1 MEEKQQSYEVSS
13 YFWNDDVTT
22 KNCFYSVLSD
32 YTFERLNLM
41 IANPMIYNQEL
52 REISRRLYSS
62 CGILRNTIDY
72 MSAIMSLDF
81 VITNYIK
88 DDSAKAK
95 KEAMSFILKRIKH
108 KEIIRDIILKL
119 CIDGTAFYY
128 FDTTKKKDDSRK
140 SMNLFDTERVT
151 EINSFKKEITKLNA
165 YVVSLPTDYCRI
177 IGLKDNAYKIAFDL
191 QYFNDGSE
199 TAENKLKRYP
209 KEIQEGHAKWRNNP
223 TKDNQCLI
231 LDNSKTIVCK
241 ISANRDEPWGRPL
254 VLGAI
259 KDILYGDKLRDTKDN
274 VLDDINNQFIY
285 QTFPEGKTP
294 GTSSLSNGQQ
304 EEQHKAVKSAI
315 THKKTQNGVSF
326 VSVAAGTKINSIDI
340 NTDIFDKDYESNI
353 STQIGTALGF
363 AASLL
368 NASGT
373 TSFSAQQTNLELVSA
388 QLFQWIEQIS
398 NELNKVINQNI
409 FGLDYTDVE
418 VNYLPITHIN
428 REQFFKTAKELFT
441 VARGSLS
448 YVAVC
453 AGLSKDVFFA
463 MLDEQLEE
471 GILDKYPIN
480 ATSFNTSGNNADAG
494 RPTVEDSGGIV
505 TNENTMRSRAND
517 SNNQPRP

>member
-1 MEEKQQSYEVSS
+1 M
-13 YFWNDDVTT
+13 T
-22 KNCFYSVLSD
+22 
-32 YTFERLNLM
+32 
-41 IANPMIYNQEL
+41 
-52 REISRRLYSS
+52 
-62 CGILRNTIDY
+62 
-72 MSAIMSLDF
+72 
-81 VITNYIK
+81 
-88 DDSAKAK
+88 
-95 KEAMSFILKRIKH
+95 
-108 KEIIRDIILKL
+108 
-119 CIDGTAFYY
+119 
-128 FDTTKKKDDSRK
+128 
-140 SMNLFDTERVT
+140 
-151 EINSFKKEITKLNA
+151 
-165 YVVSLPTDYCRI
+165 
-177 IGLKDNAYKIAFDL
+177 
-191 QYFNDGSE
+191 
-199 TAENKLKRYP
+199 
-209 KEIQEGHAKWRNNP
+209 
-223 TKDNQCLI
+223 
-231 LDNSKTIVCK
+231 
-241 ISANRDEPWGRPL
+241 
-254 VLGAI
+254 
-259 KDILYGDKLRDTKDN
+259 
-274 VLDDINNQFIY
+274 
-285 QTFPEGKTP
+285 
-294 GTSSLSNGQQ
+294 SLSNEQQ
-304 EEQHKAVKSAI
+304 ERQHRAVKNAV
-315 THKKTQNGVSF
+315 THKRVQNGVSF

-409 FGLDYTDVE
+409 FGIEYTDVE

-471 GILDKYPIN
+471 GILDKYPVN
-480 ATSFNTSGNNADAG
+480 ATSFNTSGNSAEVG
-494 RPTVEDSGGIV
+494 RPTVEDSGDIV